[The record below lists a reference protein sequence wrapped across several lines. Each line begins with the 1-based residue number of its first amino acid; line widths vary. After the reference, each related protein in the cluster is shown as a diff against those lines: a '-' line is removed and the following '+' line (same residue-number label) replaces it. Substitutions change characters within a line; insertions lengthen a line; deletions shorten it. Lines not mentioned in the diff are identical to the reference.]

1 MLLNGYLLVTRGQ
14 TIAKASLGMRIVRP
28 DGGEVS
34 AFRIL
39 GLRYGIGYLANLVPV
54 VGALFGLIDCLL
66 IFRQSRRCLHD
77 QIADTIVI
85 RD

>member
-1 MLLNGYLLVTRGQ
+1 
-14 TIAKASLGMRIVRP
+14 
-28 DGGEVS
+28 VS